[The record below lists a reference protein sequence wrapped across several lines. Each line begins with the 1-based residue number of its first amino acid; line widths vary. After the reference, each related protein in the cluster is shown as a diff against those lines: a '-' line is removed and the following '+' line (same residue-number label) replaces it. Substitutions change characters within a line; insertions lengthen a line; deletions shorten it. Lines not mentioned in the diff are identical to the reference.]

1 MITTTKLKALSAAVR
16 IKSPVGAGISVI
28 FGQWLVYEAVAW
40 PTWRTVLGALMAFNF
55 IAFGNISN
63 DLLDAEAD
71 SISHPDR
78 PLIAGALSRA
88 EIIFFSLLFG
98 GLTLV
103 LGLTDSVQMMLLGLT
118 ALLVVFLY
126 NLYLKKVLFL
136 ANLMIGFWAILPVS
150 TIAFISG
157 EWNWKI
163 VVATIGLYLL
173 FLGNEVIAGIP
184 DVDGD
189 INTGR
194 TTIASAFGKQRA
206 LIFGG
211 ALVLASLPVINIALF
226 LLEKPVWFFL
236 AYWVFLLPSIMLIG
250 IQLLSANSDFELS
263 RARLKNWRIPV
274 AYSIVFFV
282 LVVSN

>member
-1 MITTTKLKALSAAVR
+1 MKIINKLKAISEAVR
-16 IKSPVGAGISVI
+16 LKSPVGAGISVL
-28 FGQWLVYEAVAW
+28 FGQWLVYEAIAW
-40 PTWRTVLGALMAFNF
+40 PSGRTVLGALMAFNF

-88 EIIFFSLLFG
+88 EIIVFSILFG

-103 LGLTDSVQMMLLGLT
+103 LGLSDSVQMMLLGLT
-118 ALLVVFLY
+118 GLLVVFLY
-126 NLYLKKVLFL
+126 NLYLKRVLFL
-136 ANLMIGFWAILPVS
+136 ANLMIGFWAILPLS

-163 VVATIGLYLL
+163 AVSIAGLYLL

-184 DVDGD
+184 DVEGD
-189 INTGR
+189 TNTGR
-194 TTIASAFGKQRA
+194 TTIASAFGKKKA

-211 ALVLASLPVINIALF
+211 ALVLASLPVINTALF

-236 AYWVFLLPSIMLIG
+236 TYWVFLLPSILLIG
-250 IQLLSANSDFELS
+250 IRLLSANSDVEIS
-263 RARLKNWRIPV
+263 KVRLQNWRIPF

-282 LVVSN
+282 LIIST

>member
-1 MITTTKLKALSAAVR
+1 MMTTNKLKALSTAVR
-16 IKSPVGAGISVI
+16 LKSPIGAGISVI

-63 DLLDAEAD
+63 DLLDEEAD

-78 PLIAGALSRA
+78 PMIAGALSRA
-88 EIIFFSLLFG
+88 EIVFFSLLFG
-98 GLTLV
+98 GLTIV
-103 LGLTDSVQMMLLGLT
+103 LGLSDSVQMMLLGLT
-118 ALLVVFLY
+118 GLLVVFLY

-163 VVATIGLYLL
+163 VVATVGLYLL
-173 FLGNEVIAGIP
+173 FIGNEVIAGIP
-184 DVDGD
+184 DVEGD
-189 INTGR
+189 TNTGR
-194 TTIASAFGKQRA
+194 TTIASAFGKKRA

-211 ALVLASLPVINIALF
+211 ALVLASLPVINTALF
-226 LLEKPVWFFL
+226 LLEKPLWFFL
-236 AYWVFLLPSIMLIG
+236 AYWVLLLPVMLSIG
-250 IQLLSANSDFELS
+250 IQFLSADSDVELS
-263 RARLKNWRIPV
+263 KARMRNWWAPA
-274 AYSIVFFV
+274 AYSVVFFAII
-282 LVVSN
+282 VST